1 MDSRLVHRPV
11 PAGWDRPGGRGRGQ
25 GQGEVHLP
33 LIQQLPVL
41 LQLFLH
47 KPGEVQ
53 LFLPRPGPR
62 FHPGDGEDLP
72 HQGLHPGR
80 DLKGAGQIPVP
91 VPIDAHLVQH
101 PVSCPFRMVTGVFS
115 SWEAA
120 AKKALPLPSS
130 SRSRSI
136 SPSRASLAA
145 LRSVRAAERRW
156 DIRSRLR
163 PRAPISSRRVSPQI
177 QPKSSSAIFP
187 AMPLRRT
194 MGRVI

>member
-1 MDSRLVHRPV
+1 MDSRLVHRPSQQ
-11 PAGWDRPGGRGRGQ
+11 AGIAPEDEAGGQ

-47 KPGEVQ
+47 KPGEVH
-53 LFLPRPGPR
+53 LFLPQTRPR

-101 PVSCPFRMVTGVFS
+101 PGELPFRMVTGVFS

-120 AKKALPLPSS
+120 AKKALRCRSS